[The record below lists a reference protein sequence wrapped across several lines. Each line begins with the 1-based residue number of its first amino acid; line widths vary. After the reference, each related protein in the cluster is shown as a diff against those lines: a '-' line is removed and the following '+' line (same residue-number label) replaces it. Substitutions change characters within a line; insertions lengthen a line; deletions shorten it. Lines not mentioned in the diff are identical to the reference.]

1 MYASFSYSIH
11 FFCCFHCVYTILGQV
26 LWRAVP
32 KDKFD
37 PNIHGFKVSSVT
49 ENIANLQKIV
59 ELVSQYVPS
68 ATIVFTLSPVPLR
81 ATFRYTRFSY
91 PYINLI

>member
-1 MYASFSYSIH
+1 LFT
-11 FFCCFHCVYTILGQV
+11 VTGQV

-37 PNIHGFKVSSVT
+37 PNIHGFKVSSIT
-49 ENIANLQKIV
+49 ENVNNLTKIV
-59 ELVSQYVPS
+59 QLVSQYVPN

-81 ATFRYTRFSY
+81 ATFR
-91 PYINLI
+91 